1 MSKEEEASSSSFPSS
16 PGSPVLEAAMGRRFR
31 WWRLGRVID
40 RKRFEHAGTLAAA
53 AAADPAVPGRSG
65 AGARGREGA
74 PPSRISRASY
84 SRVRDRKKERK
95 ADKEVNGK
103 LSLDSQF
110 EEAAS
115 FEEEEKRLDMSPPLS
130 PPPSLRLSPLFDA
143 HCHLQDRRLGEEKQ
157 GGESEEQRRHRRLD
171 DIVARARSA
180 GVAGVACCAC
190 SEDDWHEVAALAD
203 RYPGFVHPSFGL
215 HPWYLEGRRPG
226 WGARLEA
233 LLRSR
238 PGAGVGESGLDRAKT
253 SKRKLPPLD
262 VQLEA
267 LREHARIAR
276 ELRRPLTVHCVRA
289 AGALHD
295 ALSPF
300 APFSRRQDF
309 SDSSSCSSSSSSSPS
324 PSAASA
330 PLENT
335 CLVIHG
341 WQGPREEVLRLGR
354 LGSGVFFSLGARSLP
369 PKKKEEE
376 GEEGQGQGEETA
388 SSSAAAAAASGS
400 LSYIPLSRLLIET
413 DSPDGFEPRC
423 LGEGVEVFFEEE
435 GGIEGEEK
443 EEQNEEEA
451 VNVLSGSIKLG
462 LGLAET
468 KKERNRKQQA
478 NSKHGTAAKSK
489 KLNQPANV
497 AALLPEL
504 ARALGKGESE
514 VARAC
519 WENSRS
525 VFCGRES
532 GGGGE

>member
-1 MSKEEEASSSSFPSS
+1 M
-16 PGSPVLEAAMGRRFR
+16 
-31 WWRLGRVID
+31 
-40 RKRFEHAGTLAAA
+40 
-53 AAADPAVPGRSG
+53 
-65 AGARGREGA
+65 
-74 PPSRISRASY
+74 
-84 SRVRDRKKERK
+84 
-95 ADKEVNGK
+95 
-103 LSLDSQF
+103 
-110 EEAAS
+110 
-115 FEEEEKRLDMSPPLS
+115 S

-143 HCHLQDRRLGEEKQ
+143 HCHLQDRRLCEQ
-157 GGESEEQRRHRRLD
+157 DLLLESVEEQQQDGETEEQQRHHPRRLIID
-171 DIVARARSA
+171 DIIARARSA

-190 SEDDWHEVAALAD
+190 SEDDWAQVAALAD

-215 HPWYLEGRRPG
+215 HPWYLKNRRPG
-226 WGARLEA
+226 WQARLEA

-253 SKRKLPPLD
+253 SKKRKLPPLD

-354 LGSGVFFSLGARSLP
+354 QGSGVFFSLGARSLP

-435 GGIEGEEK
+435 GGKEGEEK

>member
-1 MSKEEEASSSSFPSS
+1 M
-16 PGSPVLEAAMGRRFR
+16 
-31 WWRLGRVID
+31 
-40 RKRFEHAGTLAAA
+40 
-53 AAADPAVPGRSG
+53 
-65 AGARGREGA
+65 
-74 PPSRISRASY
+74 
-84 SRVRDRKKERK
+84 
-95 ADKEVNGK
+95 NGK

-267 LREHARIAR
+267 LGAHARLAR

-300 APFSRRQDF
+300 APFLRRQA
-309 SDSSSCSSSSSSSPS
+309 SGSPSASSSPCSSSSGPGSCS
-324 PSAASA
+324 PSAAA
-330 PLENT
+330 ALDNT
-335 CLVIHG
+335 CVIFHG
-341 WQGPREEVLRLGR
+341 WQGPREEVLRLCK
-354 LGSGVFFSLGARSLP
+354 LGTGVFFSLGARSLP
-369 PKKKEEE
+369 PKEQEE
-376 GEEGQGQGEETA
+376 GEGEGGAPAGAGAGE
-388 SSSAAAAAASGS
+388 GS
-400 LSYIPLSRLLIET
+400 LSHIPLSRLLVET

-423 LGEGVEVFFEEE
+423 LGEGVEVFEE
-435 GGIEGEEK
+435 GGGEEERKKDKEGEENG
-443 EEQNEEEA
+443 EEEEA
-451 VNVLSGSIKLG
+451 VSVLGEETKQG
-462 LGLAET
+462 LGLAESNT
-468 KKERNRKQQA
+468 ERNRKQA
-478 NSKHGTAAKSK
+478 NSKRTAKSA
-489 KLNQPANV
+489 LNQPANV
-497 AALLPEL
+497 SALLPEL
-504 ARALGKGESE
+504 ARALGKDESE
-514 VARAC
+514 VAMAC
-519 WENSRS
+519 WENSLS
-525 VFCGRES
+525 VFCGAPLRAAGPVS
-532 GGGGE
+532 G